1 MTLTRPGFCP
11 ACLTVEAG
19 RGFLEKTI
27 TLQPGEDYPF
37 PAGTADLTIRA
48 PGLPDGR
55 QVWVGMESG
64 PALKLAQGKETPPG
78 LEVRLFCQGLERLL
92 PVPGIFLVADPNGAE
107 LVSLRALRG
116 GVGELEQPMALPH
129 GRGVVLV
136 GAQSFAVDGGVVR
149 MRFRQGGVVWMFC
162 GGSLARTQIREGSQ
176 EFIWRPEGER

>member
-1 MTLTRPGFCP
+1 MPG
-11 ACLTVEAG
+11 T
-19 RGFLEKTI
+19 
-27 TLQPGEDYPF
+27 
-37 PAGTADLTIRA
+37 
-48 PGLPDGR
+48 
-55 QVWVGMESG
+55 
-64 PALKLAQGKETPPG
+64 
-78 LEVRLFCQGLERLL
+78 
-92 PVPGIFLVADPNGAE
+92 FLVADPNGAE